1 MGLNVPQA
9 GASSGNRPSLY
20 KQESRSLIDLTSP
33 TRKQLEPT
41 LKPLHRDLHV
51 ADVPDSAAA
60 TAETK
65 IIRTPSPAP
74 SVTSP
79 STAPRRRRSMYE
91 VGAAPPP
98 YSSVHSGAALAK
110 PIVPRE
116 EEGRESLPSYGCS
129 VHIEGYLPR
138 KMEFSSPG
146 VQAKD
151 RSWRRQYFVLHG
163 TCLRVY
169 RTDLSSERG
178 AVKGAYGAMQGSH
191 VHLEPLNED
200 GPTLSTSSTTGSG
213 ATSGGK
219 VNGAGNS
226 RVQGVDANAAAALA
240 SKELAEKS
248 TTAAAVNAS
257 QATPKA
263 STAPSNH
270 TGSGGGGGGSG
281 LQKTVEA
288 ALSGTI
294 SHINHPFSL
303 HKSGLV
309 KQYTLQGAESGLA
322 ADYLKRRHV
331 VRVRVEGEQ
340 FLLQTRNDRHVV
352 DWIEAF
358 QAATNIAM
366 DLERRP
372 MPKFITLPRRRRRR
386 RREGEQAA
394 TAAAPATVT
403 ASTTAQEAADLAE
416 ARRRSLIDAGVS
428 PSTSNTPRGSISA
441 GSIRVHP
448 PRPLGLPGDES
459 PPNPSAAFEEMLRE
473 EHEGMSQRDAGDV

>member
-1 MGLNVPQA
+1 MPLQRREGRIAELP
-9 GASSGNRPSLY
+9 
-20 KQESRSLIDLTSP
+20 ES
-33 TRKQLEPT
+33 
-41 LKPLHRDLHV
+41 
-51 ADVPDSAAA
+51 A
-60 TAETK
+60 TAAVTEAK
-65 IIRTPSPAP
+65 VIRTPSPAP
-74 SVTSP
+74 SSTSIPP
-79 STAPRRRRSMYE
+79 SLAPRRRRSMYE

-98 YSSVHSGAALAK
+98 YSSIHSGAFANSK
-110 PIVPRE
+110 MIVPRE
-116 EEGRESLPSYGCS
+116 EEGQEFLPQYGCS

-151 RSWRRQYFVLHG
+151 RSWRKQYFVLHG

-169 RTDLSSERG
+169 RTDLSSDRG
-178 AVKGAYGAMQGSH
+178 AVKGAYGAMDGPH

-200 GPTLSTSSTTGSG
+200 GPISASAAIADSGFANGQANASGRRNST
-213 ATSGGK
+213 
-219 VNGAGNS
+219 
-226 RVQGVDANAAAALA
+226 RVQGVDASVQA
-240 SKELAEKS
+240 SKELAERS
-248 TTAAAVNAS
+248 TTAAAI
-257 QATPKA
+257 ATPRSSPA
-263 STAPSNH
+263 QSTHS
-270 TGSGGGGGGSG
+270 TGGGGGG

-303 HKSGLV
+303 HRTSLV
-309 KQYTLQGAESGLA
+309 KQYSLQGAESGLA

-331 VRVRVEGEQ
+331 VRVRAEGEQ

-358 QAATNIAM
+358 QAATNIAL

-386 RREGEQAA
+386 RREGEQTVAGA
-394 TAAAPATVT
+394 GTTARASSTSAPDGSTAAAR
-403 ASTTAQEAADLAE
+403 EAADLAE
-416 ARRRSLIDAGVS
+416 ARRRSLADAGIS
-428 PSTSNTPRGSISA
+428 ASSSTGRGSISGGA
-441 GSIRVHP
+441 SRAHP

-473 EHEGMSQRDAGDV
+473 EHEGMAQRDAGDV